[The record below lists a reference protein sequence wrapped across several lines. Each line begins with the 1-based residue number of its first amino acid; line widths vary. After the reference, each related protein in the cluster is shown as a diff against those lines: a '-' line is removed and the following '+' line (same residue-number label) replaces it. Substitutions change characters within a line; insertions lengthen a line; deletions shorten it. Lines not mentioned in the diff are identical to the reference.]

1 MLGIIAGRVSFNPLY
16 SNFIEGPDDGKV
28 SVQSTHVEGMHD
40 HLVLPVGHT
49 FVMNNPLVIA
59 QVQAYLKHG
68 KFDRSFTL
76 RDLSLN
82 ALQKVLK
89 RNEAGR

>member
-1 MLGIIAGRVSFNPLY
+1 
-16 SNFIEGPDDGKV
+16 
-28 SVQSTHVEGMHD
+28 
-40 HLVLPVGHT
+40 VGHT
-49 FVMNNPLVIA
+49 FMMNNPLVIA
-59 QVQAYLKHG
+59 QVQAYPKHG

-76 RDLSLN
+76 RDVSLN

>member
-28 SVQSTHVEGMHD
+28 SVESTRVEGMHD

-49 FVMNNPLVIA
+49 FMMNNPLVIA
-59 QVQAYLKHG
+59 QVQAYLKHS

-89 RNEAGR
+89 RNEARR

>member
-1 MLGIIAGRVSFNPLY
+1 M
-16 SNFIEGPDDGKV
+16 E
-28 SVQSTHVEGMHD
+28 STRVEGMHD
-40 HLVLPVGHT
+40 HLLQPVGHT

-76 RDLSLN
+76 RDVSLN

>member
-1 MLGIIAGRVSFNPLY
+1 
-16 SNFIEGPDDGKV
+16 
-28 SVQSTHVEGMHD
+28 
-40 HLVLPVGHT
+40 
-49 FVMNNPLVIA
+49 
-59 QVQAYLKHG
+59 VQAYPKHG

-76 RDLSLN
+76 RDVSLN

>member
-1 MLGIIAGRVSFNPLY
+1 MMARCR
-16 SNFIEGPDDGKV
+16 E
-28 SVQSTHVEGMHD
+28 STRVEGMHD

-49 FVMNNPLVIA
+49 FMMNNPLVIA

-76 RDLSLN
+76 RDVSLN